1 MMVASTYQHMAQV
14 TSRLALR
21 GVTLVG
27 FVIFWINRDVM
38 EDDRVSHGNTI
49 RGTGFSFYLPLADYL
64 PCVIYVIILI

>member
-21 GVTLVG
+21 GVTFVG
-27 FVIFWINRDVM
+27 FLIFWINRDVM

-49 RGTGFSFYLPLADYL
+49 RGIGFSFYLPLADYL
-64 PCVIYVIILI
+64 PYVIYVIILI